1 MEAPV
6 GATPLHTP
14 SWGPHRTAWKSTPP
28 PASRPA
34 NQFSRR
40 VDCAHSCI
48 QHPPNPPKTLK
59 TSMHEPKRA
68 TTPYNPTFHS
78 PTTRSFIKPTY
89 KNPPAMPNFFLTRKP
104 QIVDEVDEFVLI
116 NTAPS
121 PIKPTIGNLQTN
133 LSTYRHSLFLYR
145 HSTSNPEPGF
155 CLHYHTHYPGAA
167 ADSKPR
173 EVSSHGAQSSEN
185 SLNSNQGELNRN
197 SHLERWGVFLRRSP
211 SKNE

>member
-1 MEAPV
+1 MEALV

-14 SWGPHRTAWKSTPP
+14 SWGPHRMAWKSTPP
-28 PASRPA
+28 PASPPA

-68 TTPYNPTFHS
+68 TNPYNPTFHS

-104 QIVDEVDEFVLI
+104 QIVDEVDEAVLI

-133 LSTYRHSLFLYR
+133 RTDTTFPPTDTPPQTQNLDSVCTTTPKCGCRQQPTSSKPENYRHMV
-145 HSTSNPEPGF
+145 P
-155 CLHYHTHYPGAA
+155 
-167 ADSKPR
+167 KPLR
-173 EVSSHGAQSSEN
+173 T
-185 SLNSNQGELNRN
+185 LLD
-197 SHLERWGVFLRRSP
+197 HLGCTV
-211 SKNE
+211 N